1 MVPLF
6 SGCALDDFADIPSA
20 MSPPFLTSEQYEIEK
35 TVREHL
41 GENFK
46 WLYPFV
52 DGKYTS
58 SLECDLSGKNYVIV
72 FCQTDDEYLKS
83 HILFLE
89 NNQGKLVVTDDLVE
103 GDFEIKNVSAQ
114 DVNNDGIS
122 EIVFE
127 GFDSGSFILKRYI
140 YQIRD
145 NKILQIK
152 N

>member
-1 MVPLF
+1 M
-6 SGCALDDFADIPSA
+6 
-20 MSPPFLTSEQYEIEK
+20 
-35 TVREHL
+35 
-41 GENFK
+41 
-46 WLYPFV
+46 
-52 DGKYTS
+52 
-58 SLECDLSGKNYVIV
+58 
-72 FCQTDDEYLKS
+72 
-83 HILFLE
+83 FLE